1 MDRKDEL
8 IRKLGLQPLPRE
20 GGYFRFISEFG
31 NGAGMIYF
39 LMTEE
44 AFSHLH
50 SLTEDESW
58 FFLEGDAVE
67 QTTVSPSGEIS
78 RTVLGEENRTSVVP
92 KDYFQAT
99 RIASPKAGYALVC
112 TVMSPRYNDDMYTH
126 GADVRRLREMKELED
141 LL

>member
-50 SLTEDESW
+50 SLTGDESW

-78 RTVLGEENRTSVVP
+78 RTVLGEENRISVVP
-92 KDYFQAT
+92 RDYFQAT

>member
-8 IRKLGLQPLPRE
+8 IRNLALEPLPRE
-20 GGYFRFISEFG
+20 GGYFRFISGFG
-31 NGAGMIYF
+31 NGAGTIYY
-39 LMTEE
+39 LMTES

-58 FFLEGDAVE
+58 FFLEGDTVE
-67 QTTVSPSGEIS
+67 QTTVSQDGTIS
-78 RTVLGEENRTSVVP
+78 RTILGPENRTSVVE
-92 KDYFQAT
+92 KGCFQAT
-99 RIASPKAGYALVC
+99 RIAEPEAGYALVC

-126 GADVRRLREMKELED
+126 GADVEWLREMKELED

>member
-39 LMTEE
+39 LMTED

-78 RTVLGEENRTSVVP
+78 RTVLGEENRISVVP

-99 RIASPKAGYALVC
+99 RLASPKAGYALVC

>member
-8 IRKLGLQPLPRE
+8 IRKLGLEPLPRE

-78 RTVLGEENRTSVVP
+78 KAILDSENRTSVVP

-99 RIASPKAGYALVC
+99 RIATPKAGYSLVC
-112 TVMSPRYNDDMYTH
+112 TVMCPRYNDDMYTH
-126 GADVRRLREMKELED
+126 GADVKRLREMKELED

>member
-44 AFSHLH
+44 TFSHLH
-50 SLTEDESW
+50 SLTGDESW

-78 RTVLGEENRTSVVP
+78 RTVLGEENRISVVP

-99 RIASPKAGYALVC
+99 RLASPKAGYALVC

>member
-1 MDRKDEL
+1 ME
-8 IRKLGLQPLPRE
+8 PLPRE

-31 NGAGMIYF
+31 DGAGMIYY
-39 LMTEE
+39 LMTEG

-67 QTTVSPSGEIS
+67 QTTVAPDGTVS
-78 RTVLGEENRTSVVP
+78 RTILDSENRTAVV
-92 KDYFQAT
+92 KKGFFQAT

-126 GADVRRLREMKELED
+126 GADVPMLREMKELED

>member
-1 MDRKDEL
+1 
-8 IRKLGLQPLPRE
+8 
-20 GGYFRFISEFG
+20 
-31 NGAGMIYF
+31 MIYY

-50 SLTEDESW
+50 SHTEDESW

-67 QTTVSPSGEIS
+67 QTTVSLDGTVS
-78 RTVLGEENRTSVVP
+78 RTILDSDNRTSVVP
-92 KDYFQAT
+92 KGFFQAT
-99 RIASPKAGYALVC
+99 RIAKPKAGYALVC

-126 GADVRRLREMKELED
+126 GADDPMLREMKELED